1 MSTTVPDD
9 GCEVGIASGTADSET
24 LLLLLLLLGDKDG
37 LHVISETD
45 GGGDGDTDAAAVA
58 IADWQQVGDAVE
70 VIVVIVGDV
79 VEDA

>member
-24 LLLLLLLLGDKDG
+24 LLLLGDKDG
-37 LHVISETD
+37 LHVIGETD
-45 GGGDGDTDAAAVA
+45 GGGDGDTDAADVA
-58 IADWQQVGDAVE
+58 IADGQQVGDAVE
-70 VIVVIVGDV
+70 VIVIVGDV